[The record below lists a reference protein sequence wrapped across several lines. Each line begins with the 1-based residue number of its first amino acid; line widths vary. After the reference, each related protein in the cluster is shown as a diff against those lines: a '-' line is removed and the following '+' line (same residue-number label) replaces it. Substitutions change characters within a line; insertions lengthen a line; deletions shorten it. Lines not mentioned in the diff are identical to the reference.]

1 MIVEKEACV
10 IPPLP
15 DCETMRWPDDRMFSK
30 AQDDPLRVH
39 FDLTSAESDE
49 ALHVARLLAAN
60 GKIAAVVHGESDAW
74 PTGGLWPPT
83 SMSQF
88 SPDDGSC
95 SATLIVDG
103 DVREAVHSEIPAMEY
118 VSQLR
123 LESAISLNEERALLC
138 ASAGCALA
146 ELSASDHA
154 RVCMDK
160 RLRDEAVM
168 STTEV
173 QAVVGLWQRHRQEAC
188 HITPD
193 GWVRGT
199 SRWSSYLTAIRG
211 RLPSSWRF
219 VTESYEDQRAGT
231 ERIGDLAF
239 SVLTR
244 LTHALRARDEL
255 HLIDWA
261 PEVDSPIREALYHL
275 DIVLLMISAAFD
287 AAARAAFLARKP
299 SADTRHVTWRR
310 PDLLA
315 LYGDTDDLEQAIG
328 CQSRGRAVLV
338 TLSCLRN
345 LIHAETFEYIA
356 DPALPA
362 SSVAGVPRDITN
374 ELREHISQVTSDSE
388 AWGVF
393 DRGDSVSLR
402 PPVFVEALLDEAL
415 NLLDQLMQITGPAVG
430 KPRDAYLPPTND
442 EHWGEAP
449 TSAAMLLC
457 GVSKCPIIASVP

>member
-1 MIVEKEACV
+1 M

-15 DCETMRWPDDRMFSK
+15 DCEMMRWPDYRIFSK
-30 AQDDPLRVH
+30 APDDPLRVH

-49 ALHVARLLAAN
+49 ALHVARLLAAD
-60 GKIAAVVHGESDAW
+60 GRIAAVVHGESDAW

-95 SATLIVDG
+95 SARLIVDG
-103 DVREAVHSEIPAMEY
+103 DLREAVTSAVPAMEY
-118 VSQLR
+118 VSRLR
-123 LESAISLNEERALLC
+123 LDGAISLDEERALLC
-138 ASAGCALA
+138 ASAGGALA
-146 ELSASDHA
+146 DLSASDHA
-154 RVCMDK
+154 RACMDK
-160 RLRDEAVM
+160 RLRDDAVM

-173 QAVVGLWQRHRQEAC
+173 LAVVGLWQHYRQEAC

-193 GWVRGT
+193 GWVVGS
-199 SRWSSYLTAIRG
+199 SRWSSYLRAIRG

-219 VTESYEDQRAGT
+219 VTESHKAQRAGA
-231 ERIGDLAF
+231 ERIFDLAF

-244 LTHALRARDEL
+244 LTYALRARDEL

-261 PEVDSPIREALYHL
+261 PEVDSPIHEALYHL
-275 DIVLLMISAAFD
+275 DIVLWMISAAFD

-299 SADTRHVTWRR
+299 SASTRHVTWRR
-310 PDLLA
+310 PELLE
-315 LYGDTDDLEQAIG
+315 LYDDTDDLEQAIG
-328 CQSRGRAVLV
+328 CQSRGRAVLA

-362 SSVAGVPRDITN
+362 SSVAGVPKDITN
-374 ELREHISQVTSDSE
+374 ELRGHISQVTSDSE
-388 AWGVF
+388 AWGVV

-402 PPVFVEALLDEAL
+402 PPMFVEALLDEAL
-415 NLLDQLMQITGPAVG
+415 DLLDQLMQITGPAVG
-430 KPRDAYLPPTND
+430 EPSDAYLRPTDD

-449 TSAAMLLC
+449 TSASMLLC
-457 GVSKCPIIASVP
+457 GVSKSPIIASVPLT